1 MAVRKGVRWQDPACC
16 AERCASGDDCGGQE
30 WTDCGSP
37 CAPVCGQG
45 GGMICASVRP
55 PSMSSSSARVPI
67 QFTMYGGVPTRSA
80 LYMYTHGYRKRTTAA
95 LP

>member
-16 AERCASGDDCGGQE
+16 AERCNPGDDCGGQE

-37 CAPVCGQG
+37 CAPVCGQVG
-45 GGMICASVRP
+45 GGFCVSVRP
-55 PSMSSSSARVPI
+55 PSMSSYSARVPI